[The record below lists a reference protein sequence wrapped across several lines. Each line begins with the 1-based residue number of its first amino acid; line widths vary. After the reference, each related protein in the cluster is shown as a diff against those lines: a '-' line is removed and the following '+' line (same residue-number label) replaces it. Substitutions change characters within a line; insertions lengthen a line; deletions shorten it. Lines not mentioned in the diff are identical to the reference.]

1 MICFLKS
8 LPTYILESLVYIW
21 TKIYIK
27 LTIKNVVV
35 VVTSHFETCQ
45 GNGDWADGPR
55 VGCEVEYGEG
65 PGCFALL
72 AQALVPRG
80 CWSEKSILEFSNRDY
95 KVQLCYY
102 IIAYILVLFYLRKKL
117 TF

>member
-1 MICFLKS
+1 MICFEKF
-8 LPTYILESLVYIW
+8 TYLLIFYNLYIFGQ
-21 TKIYIK
+21 KYIE
-27 LTIKNVVV
+27 LTIKNVV

-45 GNGDWADGPR
+45 GDGDWADGLR

-65 PGCFALL
+65 PGCCALL

-95 KVQLCYY
+95 KVQLCYC